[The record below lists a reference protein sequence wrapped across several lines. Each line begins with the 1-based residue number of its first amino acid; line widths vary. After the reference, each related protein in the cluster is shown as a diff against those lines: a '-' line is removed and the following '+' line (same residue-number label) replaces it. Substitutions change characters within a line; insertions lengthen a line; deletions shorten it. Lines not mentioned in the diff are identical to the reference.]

1 MTKDNKTNWQICQE
15 NQRKVDSYTFPKL
28 DPDKIKPAP
37 TEPCQY
43 CKGTG
48 YKPQLPGYYGLS
60 QCIYCC
66 GSGKQIAIKTKK
78 E

>member
-1 MTKDNKTNWQICQE
+1 MLKHTKPNWQICQE
-15 NQRKVDSYTFPKL
+15 NQRKVDAFTFPKL
-28 DPDKIKPAP
+28 DPSEVKPMP
-37 TEPCQY
+37 TEPCSY

-48 YKPQLPGYYGLS
+48 YKEQPPGYYGLS